1 MYVNNKAGDS
11 DGWTQHV
18 LPPTY
23 PPGRSNAPR
32 PETSSDMMVEL
43 HLPPLMALAANSVVP
58 YTIRIYS
65 VSSGASRTSN
75 ISASLAL
82 VETQLQLVKST
93 IVAVHGLK
101 KRKDVI
107 LASGTVTSDFQGTN
121 TDEGDPTSSS
131 SALEGVRVING
142 SLEVAGRTGSE
153 LSWEL
158 QDFIE
163 VKYCLIAVAK
173 PPADVRALEGAFPT
187 FRDMIDVE
195 MKTHVKASG
204 LSTDYIDNDPSVGL
218 FSTV

>member
-1 MYVNNKAGDS
+1 
-11 DGWTQHV
+11 
-18 LPPTY
+18 
-23 PPGRSNAPR
+23 
-32 PETSSDMMVEL
+32 
-43 HLPPLMALAANSVVP
+43 MALAANSVVP

-163 VKYCLIAVAK
+163 VKVSS
-173 PPADVRALEGAFPT
+173 DG
-187 FRDMIDVE
+187 
-195 MKTHVKASG
+195 
-204 LSTDYIDNDPSVGL
+204 
-218 FSTV
+218 